1 MIDRPTL
8 ARLASETGAQLAQMG
23 VRTSDRDWIRTH
35 ADTIAS
41 LGVAAR
47 RVGFLRSWIYR
58 FARRAA
64 RTAR

>member
-1 MIDRPTL
+1 MIDRAAL
-8 ARLASETGAQLAQMG
+8 DRLASETGGELARMG
-23 VRTSDRDWIRTH
+23 VRPSDAEWIRMH
-35 ADTIAS
+35 AETIAS

-47 RVGFLRSWIYR
+47 PAGRFRRWIYR